1 MCTNPMHCKSYKR
14 SFMNMAVEKCDLF
27 VNTFMSYFRKTS
39 RRKVGGFSVNN
50 QLRTETNL
58 ITIYGQR

>member
-1 MCTNPMHCKSYKR
+1 
-14 SFMNMAVEKCDLF
+14 MNMAVEKCDLF